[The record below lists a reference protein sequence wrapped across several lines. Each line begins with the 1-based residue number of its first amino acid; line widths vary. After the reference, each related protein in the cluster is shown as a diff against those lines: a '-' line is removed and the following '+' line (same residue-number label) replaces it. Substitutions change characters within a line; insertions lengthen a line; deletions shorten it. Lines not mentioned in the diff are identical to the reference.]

1 MQRTFYLLEER
12 EITAYNTH
20 GWLHSEALSGTG
32 VQEWG
37 TFRKALWKRIYSAVV
52 PILAEIIA
60 FADRDRNLDLMKGG
74 NIWVSTLW
82 LKIMVDPKISELSY
96 SKMISP
102 VTNSVRERVQ
112 VIGSGAGGHSFQCLF
127 PFSFIVNQRV
137 DKMLKDAFSVTGNSQ
152 LCTLR
157 AINYSSVP
165 LIAFPRLTKNV
176 PLQLIVFKIVFN
188 LIHSTAMHE
197 LFVSHCRDLRYHY
210 TRELLELNLAIDFTN
225 KYTLSPRIA

>member
-1 MQRTFYLLEER
+1 MCTFASVLTQRTFNLLEET
-12 EITAYNTH
+12 ESTAYNAH

-60 FADRDRNLDLMKGG
+60 FADRDRNLDLMKDGMR

-82 LKIMVDPKISELSY
+82 LKIMVDPNISELSY

-102 VTNSVRERVQ
+102 VTNSVRERVP

-127 PFSFIVNQRV
+127 PFSFIVKQRV

-157 AINYSSVP
+157 ATKKLFKCPSDSFSSVTK
-165 LIAFPRLTKNV
+165 IA
-176 PLQLIVFKIVFN
+176 
-188 LIHSTAMHE
+188 
-197 LFVSHCRDLRYHY
+197 
-210 TRELLELNLAIDFTN
+210 
-225 KYTLSPRIA
+225 

>member
-12 EITAYNTH
+12 ESTAYNAH

-60 FADRDRNLDLMKGG
+60 FADRDGNLDLMKGG

-82 LKIMVDPKISELSY
+82 LKIMIDPKISELSY

-127 PFSFIVNQRV
+127 PFSFIVKQRI

-157 AINYSSVP
+157 AI
-165 LIAFPRLTKNV
+165 TKNA
-176 PLQLIVFKIVFN
+176 PLQLIAFRIVFN
-188 LIHSTAMHE
+188 LFYITAMQQ
-197 LFVSHCRDLRYHY
+197 LFVFHCRDFRYHY
-210 TRELLELNLAIDFTN
+210 TRELLAELNLAIDFTN
-225 KYTLSPRIA
+225 KYTLIPRFA